1 MKSNVTKVVVIGAGA
16 VGATT
21 AFSLIVKGVAADV
34 VLIDVNREKAQGEV
48 WDLQHSMDFQSRN
61 VRVVCGDYQECRDA
75 DIVVITAAAPMA
87 GETDRLRMLKK
98 TEGIIR
104 SIVPAVLQNGF
115 DGIFVVVSNPVDV
128 MAHLVK
134 ELSGFPKNRVIGTGT
149 ILETARLK
157 GMIGQIVGMDLRSID
172 AYVMGEHGDSMVVPW
187 SHVRAG
193 GKPFSEILSDNRH
206 RFSSV
211 DLETLME
218 NTKKAGFHVLMAK
231 GNTSFGI
238 ASAVTGIVTAI
249 LRDENRLYAVSA
261 YLEGEYGIHG
271 IYCGV
276 PAILNRT
283 GIQEIGEFNLVA
295 EEQECLLASAGVI
308 RAAIAR
314 LGEAGPA

>member
-1 MKSNVTKVVVIGAGA
+1 MKSNVTKVVVVGAGA

-21 AFSLIVKGVAADV
+21 AFSLVVKGVAAEV
-34 VLIDVNREKAQGEV
+34 VLIDINREKAQGEV
-48 WDLQHSMDFQSRN
+48 WDLRHSMDFQSRN
-61 VRVVCGDYQECRDA
+61 VRVVCGDYAACRDA

-87 GETDRLRMLKK
+87 GETDRLSMLGK
-98 TEGIIR
+98 TSGIIR
-104 SIVPAVLQNGF
+104 SIMPEVMGSGF

-128 MAHLVK
+128 MAYLVWQ
-134 ELSGFPKNRVIGTGT
+134 LSGFPKNRVIGTGT

-157 GMIGQIVGMDLRSID
+157 DMIAQIVGMDLRSID

-187 SHVRAG
+187 SHIRAG
-193 GKPFSEILSDNRH
+193 GKPFAEILTDNRH

-211 DLETLME
+211 DLETLMD
-218 NTKKAGFHVLMAK
+218 NTRKAGFRVLTAK
-231 GNTSFGI
+231 GSTSFGI

-261 YLEGEYGIHG
+261 CLEGEYGIHG

-283 GIQEIGEFNLVA
+283 GIQEIGEFNLAV
-295 EEQECLLASAGVI
+295 EERERLLASAEVI

-314 LGEAGPA
+314 LGEVAR